1 LSCRP
6 QQETAAVRSLL
17 TGQSGREAEDS
28 IRNLTGGKAKRLPA
42 PVNGGAYRIVDA
54 DELAKLKAHGIK
66 VKVWLP

>member
-1 LSCRP
+1 VPPAAGNSSSSLTSDRP
-6 QQETAAVRSLL
+6 V
-17 TGQSGREAEDS
+17 GPGGEDS

-42 PVNGGAYRIVDA
+42 PVNGGSYRIVDA